1 MGEVRVAVFIH
12 REGGGIVGGGVE
24 VSHILHQFHGDA
36 RHQAILYEEIDR
48 LIAAALLKGAPDIQ
62 IVMGNQRIP
71 IRLLE
76 TVQQRSFRLILLARV
91 IGVHHKGLFV
101 TDADATGR
109 PEAGGHGGNAADG
122 IPGGLPLLRVGLKV
136 DVVHIQPAAD
146 RVVDGGQMEV
156 RALRDDLL
164 RSRQMEGGVKGEGHI
179 LISQSQEL
187 IPFPA
192 VRPGNLPLQVKVRR
206 GLSIIAYLPRRRLVD
221 PVEKVTGNQNRQQNA
236 YAQEEPPLFAGVFR
250 RHRFLRRFRQL
261 RHGNAQFPGQP
272 NQVVQIRGREV
283 GLPFADGLPADAQSG
298 TQLLLRNIQ
307 LFSIQADALSKCHIA
322 FSFHRGIGGISTSV
336 YHTGPLL
343 ATTRLSTIGCGRKKD
358 RNSNKNRSW
367 NFPAKIFGYPLSK
380 RRKIR

>member
-1 MGEVRVAVFIH
+1 
-12 REGGGIVGGGVE
+12 
-24 VSHILHQFHGDA
+24 
-36 RHQAILYEEIDR
+36 
-48 LIAAALLKGAPDIQ
+48 
-62 IVMGNQRIP
+62 MGNQRKP

-164 RSRQMEGGVKGEGHI
+164 RSRQMEGGVKGKGHI

-221 PVEKVTGNQNRQQNA
+221 PVREGTRQS
-236 YAQEEPPLFAGVFR
+236 EPAAERIRSGGTTTFCWCFSAAPVPPAFPSAPPRKRPVPRASPIRLFRSGAERSVS
-250 RHRFLRRFRQL
+250 HLL
-261 RHGNAQFPGQP
+261 TAC
-272 NQVVQIRGREV
+272 
-283 GLPFADGLPADAQSG
+283 PADAQAG

-307 LFSIQADALSKCHIA
+307 LFSMQADALPKCHIA
-322 FSFHRGIGGISTSV
+322 SSFQRGYRVEFRLQYTRYGAAIGYHPAVNYRLRAEKRPEFQQKPVMEFSCENLRIPPFQ
-336 YHTGPLL
+336 
-343 ATTRLSTIGCGRKKD
+343 TTE
-358 RNSNKNRSW
+358 NKV
-367 NFPAKIFGYPLSK
+367 K
-380 RRKIR
+380 